1 MSNQIKR
8 PVFYKCFGFYC
19 WHDYP
24 SNPSIIELLASTDG
38 NNFITWTV
46 IHAELRAGVQLFQID
61 PLATRYNF
69 LKIVIKETFGASKT
83 YLNQVFLFEENPLNN
98 IASSEPISLAD
109 SHVNSQTKQKVLSK
123 HSIIIISLN

>member
-38 NNFITWTV
+38 KNFITWTV
-46 IHAELRAGVQLFQID
+46 IHAELVF
-61 PLATRYNF
+61 
-69 LKIVIKETFGASKT
+69 VKEG
-83 YLNQVFLFEENPLNN
+83 Y
-98 IASSEPISLAD
+98 
-109 SHVNSQTKQKVLSK
+109 
-123 HSIIIISLN
+123 